1 MTVDQHSFRS
11 VLGRFATGVTVVTA
25 IGGRNR
31 DVGITVSAFSSVSLE
46 PPLVSICIDHS
57 ASVYG
62 AVSKA
67 KYFVVNILSEGQES
81 LARRF
86 AEAGPNRFDGVG
98 YERAQCGP
106 AVFMDVLGYVECEVL
121 SRQEAGDHDMIIGR
135 VEVAVA
141 NEGKPLLY
149 YRGGYAQLER

>member
-1 MTVDQHSFRS
+1 MSVDQHSFRS

-25 IGGRNR
+25 LGARNR
-31 DVGITVSAFSSVSLE
+31 DVGITVSAFSSVSLD

-62 AVSKA
+62 ALSKA
-67 KYFVVNILSEGQES
+67 RHFVVNILSEGQES

-86 AEAGPNRFDGVG
+86 SETGPNRFDGVG
-98 YERAQCGP
+98 YERGQCGP
-106 AVFMDVLGYVECEVL
+106 AIFLEVLGYVECEVL
-121 SRQEAGDHDMIIGR
+121 ARHEAGDHDIIIGA

-141 NEGKPLLY
+141 HEGKPLLY